1 MDRMDTNGLFFP
13 SMSSALRWPRLAL
26 VGAALALIGTTATAQ
41 GVDTY
46 AFATGTTGP
55 NSVMDPMA
63 GATVLP
69 LNDDDDGVSA
79 VTPIGFS
86 FTFNGVTYTQFSANS
101 NGMLR
106 LGPTAVTNQWDNTL
120 TNANTTAPAIFPYW
134 DDLARGSGQISYVL
148 LNSGAFAPP
157 NQRLVVEWFVT
168 VPRAVGGTANSRFQ
182 CWLDEGTKAIT
193 FVYGAGMAANTS
205 NSGASV
211 GILASTTAYNNVNTS
226 THTNSTTSFLTNNTS
241 AITLPR
247 YYSFTPLPCTYPV
260 ASAFVV
266 PDCANNQFYVQVDV
280 TSISDAPSV
289 NVQSDHPGNPG
300 GVTSVGTGSYQLGPF
315 PSLTVVNAVTVTHN
329 GFSICDRNLGS
340 FTLDCSTLGQNALSF
355 DGVNDLVN
363 CGTNPSINI
372 TGTAFTMEAWVYPT
386 SFRTNVWQGDV
397 INREGTAIYTL
408 RVGGTGQVNVALK
421 TASGTSDFQ
430 TGNNAVVLNTWQ
442 HLAATYDGAF
452 VRIYVNGGEVANNA
466 RTGNMTSD
474 VTTPLT
480 IGNSFAF
487 PDRCFPGKIDE
498 VRIWN
503 VVRTPSELAAGMGR
517 LMCGNDLGLIAYYNF
532 NDGNAGANN
541 AGVTTLADQTV
552 NGNNGTLSNF
562 TLNGSTSNWVLGR
575 TGLGPCVPV
584 TCPTPTATAATSVN
598 AHDALAN
605 WTSNGGGGTW
615 IVEYGPAATFT
626 TPGTGSIP
634 GTGGTVILNAVAPQS
649 MSPLTSNTPYRY
661 FVRQDCGGGDFSFN
675 SSPITFTTPI
685 NCLPPTA
692 LTVSGLTLTSANLS
706 WTAPVANPGCA
717 YQWEV
722 RTTGAGG
729 SGATGLAASGSTGTG
744 VVSTSTGA
752 VLTPNTN
759 YSLYVRADCGGG
771 DFSVW
776 AGATTFR
783 TGYCVPAPT
792 SISGSGITNVTIA
805 NVNNTTGTETGNY
818 GNYSSLV
825 ATVPQNTNVPIQVRL
840 ATTVNYNV
848 KIWVDWN
855 NDLTFSEPG
864 EVVFTGTT
872 AGNPYTFNAVI
883 PTGMNQGQFR
893 MRIGGRSTTTAVIP
907 CYTGTS
913 GSFEDYTL
921 NVLPCTPPTVT
932 ATMVPDCANSRFF
945 VNVNVSSLGDAASV
959 GVHSDFAGDPG
970 GQASA
975 GTGNVQLGPFPDQAS
990 ANVTVTHSGNSL
1002 CNLSLGNFTLNCATL
1017 GLNALSFD
1025 GVNDRVDVGTA
1036 PAVSITGTNITLEAW
1051 IYPTAWR
1058 TSSFE
1063 GTIINKEGPN
1073 VGYMLRAGA
1082 NGTLSFALGN
1092 GSTIPEVLSS
1102 AGALTLNT
1110 WQHVAGT
1117 YDGANMRIYV
1127 NGTQANVQAQ
1137 TISLAN
1143 STNPLRIGDWS
1154 ATGGRAF
1161 PGRIDE
1167 VRIWNVTRSQAEIQS
1182 GMNVL
1187 MCGNEPGL
1195 RAYYRFDQ
1203 GIANYNN
1210 TSVTTLSDQS
1220 IYANNGTLAGFTL
1233 NGTVSNWVQGKTDLG
1248 ACTPVACPAPLATA
1262 ATNVTAFSAQ
1272 ANWTSTGGSGT
1283 WVLEYGPA
1291 ATFTTPGTDA
1301 NPGPNGT
1308 VILNAVAPQLIAGLN
1323 EETSYRYF
1331 IRLDCGLSSYS
1342 PNSAPITF
1350 TTPPSCLEP
1359 LSMTV
1364 SDQTT
1369 TSATLSWTAP
1379 TQAPA
1384 NGYQWEVRTSGAAGS
1399 GATGLVLSGTTLPGV
1414 VSVATGT
1421 TLTPNTNY
1429 VLYVRSDCGADDF
1442 SHWTAGTPFR
1452 TGYCVPAPSSVSISG
1467 ITNVSFANVNNTTG
1481 PEPGNYGDYS
1491 ALVGNVG
1498 QNSTVPVNITF
1509 QTGATYD
1516 TKIWVDWNNDL
1527 DFADVGE
1534 EMYTGT
1540 STATNP
1546 TTLAASIAIG
1556 SNPLGQHRMR
1566 IGSVDVGPPT
1576 PCYTGTLGSYEDYTL
1591 NVLPCTPP
1599 TATATVVPDC
1609 ANNRFFVSVNVANLG
1624 DAASVGV
1631 HSDFA
1636 GDPGGQASIGTGT
1649 VQIGPFPDLASVAV
1663 TVTHAGNSLCDLA
1676 LGTYTMNCATI
1687 NFNALSFDGT
1697 NDRVDCGNNPSL
1709 NITGTK
1715 VTVEAWIYP
1724 TAWRTE
1730 SWRGNIVNKE
1740 GAATQ
1745 GYMIRC
1751 GANGTLSFNI
1761 GDGVNWREVF
1771 SPVGALTLNT
1781 WQHVAGTYD
1790 GTTMRA
1796 YINGVQVGS
1805 LAAGFSIASSPNPV
1819 IVGDWAVPAS
1829 GERCFPGKI
1838 DEVRVWNRALSAST
1852 LQAHMNTAYCGNETG
1867 LAAYYKFD
1875 QGVRNANNAGV
1886 TTLTDLTANANNGTL
1901 SGFTLNGTTSNWV
1914 EGQTNMGACVPVLC
1928 FGPSSV
1934 IAANVGPNAADVSW
1948 VCSGCTGSIVLEYGL
1963 TGFIPGTGSSAG
1975 VGGTVVLNATS
1986 PTHIAGLS
1994 PNTTYDVYV
2003 RQDCGVDGFSENN
2016 SIAFTTTLGCGGPF
2030 YDSGGP
2036 SGNFTNNE
2044 HIVRVI
2050 CPSTPGDQVTA
2061 TFTQFGTE
2069 ATFDALY
2076 VFNGNSTAAPKISS
2090 GNPTLTGANNIYG
2103 AGGFW
2108 GTTAP
2113 NNIAPNV
2120 VRANNP
2126 TGCLTFA
2133 FTSDGSTVDV
2143 GWAADITCFTP
2154 NNTCANAATVTCGN
2168 LYSGFTTAVPHSLP
2182 AGACA
2187 YNGAP
2192 STGGQNYWVYTAT
2205 ADEEV
2210 TLSTCGAS
2218 DFDLRLSVFTGSGCG
2233 DLTCYAMA
2241 DNSPGCANGS
2251 AQLGFPVTTGTAY
2264 YIVVHG
2270 AGAAE
2275 GTYQMA
2281 VTCAPLCTPA
2291 SANDQ
2296 CASATALTSALVGSG
2311 AFSTEDNTCAF
2322 GDAPTS
2328 CSGAD
2333 PVQGLWYSFNSGV
2346 YNHLLLAL
2354 ADNGENPVYSATT
2367 LNYAL
2372 YTGTCSGLGATGEV
2386 ACVIDAA
2393 GANVLNVVPNT
2404 DYRLLIYNSGGIGVE
2419 GTFGLKLEH
2428 PTANDAVLAAI
2439 TYPAPGLFCS
2449 TSIAPVVTLY
2459 NNGDAVLSSVQFVYD
2474 IDGGTP
2480 MTYDWTGSLPFQAST
2495 SVTLPVIATIQGN
2508 HTLNIRTQLPNGAP
2522 DEMTANDAQSVALNI
2537 SGESVVVSIRTDA
2550 NGDQTS
2556 WQIYDGFFFVVA
2568 EGGPY
2573 NGQDNTTINTT
2584 ACLPTTFG
2592 NCYSFF
2598 VFDSFGD
2605 GMCCANGN
2613 GFWEIKS
2620 PSGNVL
2626 LRDRFMSSPD
2636 GFQSPA
2642 AAPAAPSYIAHEFCL
2657 PEGPSNILSNECG
2670 VFTNTLQSKVYCKSI
2685 PGAAQYQF
2693 EFTDP
2698 DVGFRRRIAVPRNW
2712 VKFSEMQTVPL
2723 VPGIVYFAR
2732 VRIDQGPT
2740 GFSDDHFGSGC
2751 EMAIDPNIGCTSLID
2766 DIGLPTHSCGVSK
2779 RFGGS
2784 DRIWARPIV
2793 GASQYK
2799 FRFTNAGEGFVREVT
2814 RPSYVCILNWSPLP
2828 LQVGA
2833 TYDVQVNVMVNSLW
2847 SGYCGLTCQL
2857 TIIAPGNR
2865 PERSLLAQPDAN
2877 LQLWPNPNT
2886 GDRITLR
2893 SSGLDPQRTSVSIE
2907 VVDLFGKQVLATS
2920 SPIAQGEINTI
2931 LRFDQQLA
2939 AGTYLVRVSDG
2950 AHTFLERFVVQR

>member
-1 MDRMDTNGLFFP
+1 MFFP
-13 SMSSALRWPRLAL
+13 STLRWPKLAL
-26 VGAALALIGTTATAQ
+26 VVAAIVLIGATATAQ
-41 GVDTY
+41 TVSQYLFLETTEAYTPLAGGTNSS
-46 AFATGTTGP
+46 ATGDDGSQDNINIGFNFTYNGTVYSTFSINTNGWIRLGGAIPGSPWVNSLGSTSYPAAIAPFWDDNHRNAGTISYSTTGSP
-55 NSVMDPMA
+55 GSQVL
-63 GATVLP
+63 TVDW
-69 LNDDDDGVSA
+69 NNVS
-79 VTPIGFS
+79 IGGGGS
-86 FTFNGVTYTQFSANS
+86 TGGSAS
-101 NGMLR
+101 YQLR
-106 LGPTAVTNQWDNTL
+106 LHET
-120 TNANTTAPAIFPYW
+120 TNAI
-134 DDLARGSGQISYVL
+134 D
-148 LNSGAFAPP
+148 
-157 NQRLVVEWFVT
+157 
-168 VPRAVGGTANSRFQ
+168 
-182 CWLDEGTKAIT
+182 
-193 FVYGAGMAANTS
+193 FVYGPTMTEAGGLSASIGLNGTPGTTYLS
-205 NSGASV
+205 VTPGA
-211 GILASTTAYNNVNTS
+211 TS
-226 THTNSTTSFLTNNTS
+226 TVSSSTANNSISSTAN
-241 AITLPR
+241 IVGKR
-247 YYSFTPLPCTYPV
+247 YTFTPPCNPLT
-260 ASAFVV
+260 ASASLQL
-266 PDCANNQFYVQVDV
+266 DCPNNQFFVIVDV
-280 TSISDAPSV
+280 TDIGGAPSV
-289 NVQSDHPGNPG
+289 NVQSDFAGNPG
-300 GVTSVGTGSYQLGPF
+300 GLAGVGVGTYQLGPF
-315 PSLTVVNAVTVTHN
+315 PDLANVNVSVIHN
-329 GFSICDRNLGS
+329 GSAICNKSLGAFSS
-340 FTLDCSTLGQNALSF
+340 DCAHLGQNALSF
-355 DGVNDLVN
+355 DGVNDMVN
-363 CGTNPSINI
+363 CGTNASINV
-372 TGTAFTMEAWVYPT
+372 TGSTFTMEAWVYPT
-386 SFRTNVWQGDV
+386 SFRPNVWQGDV

-408 RVGGTGQVNVALK
+408 RVGGTGQVNAAVK

-442 HLAATYDGAF
+442 HVAATYDGAF
-452 VRIYVNGGEVANNA
+452 VRIYVNGVEVANNA

-474 VTTPLT
+474 ATTPLA

-503 VVRTPSELAAGMGR
+503 VVRTPSELAGGMGT
-517 LMCGNDLGLIAYYNF
+517 LMCGNETGLLAYYQF
-532 NDGNAGANN
+532 DQGTAGANN
-541 AGVTTLADQTV
+541 AGVTTLTDLTA
-552 NGNNGTLSNF
+552 NANHGTLTNF
-562 TLNGSTSNWVLGR
+562 ALTGGTSNWVQGR
-575 TGLGPCVPV
+575 TGLGACVPV
-584 TCPTPTATAATSVN
+584 TCPTPTSTAATSVN

-605 WTSNGGGGTW
+605 WTNNGGGGTW
-615 IVEYGPAATFT
+615 IVEYGLAATFT
-626 TPGTGSIP
+626 TPGTGSTP
-634 GTGGTVILNAVAPQS
+634 GTGGTVITNAVAPQL
-649 MSPLTSNTPYRY
+649 MGPLTSNTQYRY
-661 FVRQDCGGGDFSFN
+661 FVRQDCGGGNFSFN

-692 LTVSGLTLTSANLS
+692 LTASGVTLTSANLS
-706 WTAPVANPGCA
+706 WTAPAANPGCA

-722 RTTGAGG
+722 RSSGAAG
-729 SGATGLAASGSTGTG
+729 SGATGLAASGPLGAG

-759 YSLYVRADCGGG
+759 YSFYVRADCGGG

-776 AGATTFR
+776 AGPTTFR

-792 SISGSGITNVTIA
+792 SVSGSGITNVTIA

-818 GNYSSLV
+818 GDYSSMV
-825 ATVPQNTNVPIQVRL
+825 ATVPVNTSVPIQVRF
-840 ATTVNYNV
+840 ATTVAYNM

-855 NDLTFSEPG
+855 NDLTFSDPS

-872 AGNPYTFNAVI
+872 AGNPFTFNATI
-883 PTGMNQGQFR
+883 PTGATAGQFR
-893 MRIGGRSTTTAVIP
+893 MRIGGRSTTTAVTS

-975 GTGNVQLGPFPDQAS
+975 GTGNVQLGPFPDLAS

-1025 GVNDRVDVGTA
+1025 GVNDRVDIGTA
-1036 PAVSITGTNITLEAW
+1036 PAVSITGANITLEAW

-1073 VGYMLRAGA
+1073 LGYMLRAGA

-1102 AGALTLNT
+1102 TGALTLNT

-1127 NGTQANVQAQ
+1127 NGNPVGTQAQ

-1167 VRIWNVTRSQAEIQS
+1167 VRIWNLTRSQAEIQS

-1220 IYANNGTLAGFTL
+1220 IYANHGTLAGFTL

-1262 ATNVTAFSAQ
+1262 ATNVAAFSAQ
-1272 ANWTSTGGSGT
+1272 ANWTTTGGSGT
-1283 WVLEYGPA
+1283 WILEYGPA

-1323 EETSYRYF
+1323 EETTYRYF
-1331 IRLDCGLSSYS
+1331 IRLDCGLGSYS

-1359 LSMTV
+1359 LGMAV

-1379 TQAPA
+1379 AQAPA

-1399 GATGLVLSGTTLPGV
+1399 GATGLALSGSTLPGV
-1414 VSVATGT
+1414 VSVATGA

-1429 VLYVRSDCGADDF
+1429 VLYVRSDCGAGDF
-1442 SHWTAGTPFR
+1442 SHWTAGVPFR

-1498 QNSTVPVNITF
+1498 QNATVPVNITF
-1509 QTGATYD
+1509 QTGAAYA

-1527 DFADVGE
+1527 DFTDAGE
-1534 EMYTGT
+1534 ELYTGT
-1540 STATNP
+1540 SSATNP

-1566 IGSVDVGPPT
+1566 IGSVAVAPAT

-1599 TATATVVPDC
+1599 AATATVVSDC
-1609 ANNRFFVSVNVANLG
+1609 ANSRFFISVNVANLG

-1636 GDPGGQASIGTGT
+1636 GDPGGQASVGTGT
-1649 VQIGPFPDLASVAV
+1649 VQIGPFPDLANVAV

-1676 LGTYTMNCATI
+1676 LGSFTMNCATI
-1687 NFNALSFDGT
+1687 NYNALSFDGT

-1730 SWRGNIVNKE
+1730 SWRGNIINKE

-1761 GDGVNWREVF
+1761 GDGTNWREVF

-1796 YINGVQVGS
+1796 YINGVEVGS
-1805 LAAGFSIASSPNPV
+1805 LTASFSIASSPNPV
-1819 IVGDWAVPAS
+1819 IIGDWAVS
-1829 GERCFPGKI
+1829 STGERCFPGKI
-1838 DEVRVWNRALSAST
+1838 DEVRVWNKTLSAST

-1875 QGVRNANNAGV
+1875 QGVRNADNAGV

-1901 SGFTLNGTTSNWV
+1901 SGFALNGTTSNWV

-1934 IAANVGPNAADVSW
+1934 TTANVGPEAADVSW

-1963 TGFIPGTGSSAG
+1963 SGFVPGTGSSAG
-1975 VGGTVVLNATS
+1975 AGGTVVLNATS

-1994 PNTTYDVYV
+1994 PTTAYDVYV

-2016 SIAFTTTLGCGGPF
+2016 NVSFTTALGCGGDF
-2030 YDSGGP
+2030 YDTGGP
-2036 SGNFTNNE
+2036 SNSYANNE
-2044 HIVRVI
+2044 NYTQVI
-2050 CPSTPGDQVTA
+2050 CPNTPGDLVTV
-2061 TFTQFGTE
+2061 TFSEFSTE
-2069 ATFDALY
+2069 ASWDPLY
-2076 VFNGNSTAAPKISS
+2076 VYDGNSTSATKIASTN
-2090 GNPTLTGANNIYG
+2090 GVPGANNVYG
-2103 AGGFW
+2103 TGGWW
-2108 GTTAP
+2108 GSAAP

-2133 FTSDGSTVDV
+2133 FTSDGSGTPS
-2143 GWAADITCFTP
+2143 GWAASITCFRP
-2154 NNTCANAATVTCGN
+2154 NNTCANAMAVTCGN
-2168 LYSGFTTAVPHSLP
+2168 LYSGFTTGVPHSLP

-2210 TLSTCGAS
+2210 TISTCGAS
-2218 DFDLRLSVFTGSGCG
+2218 DFDLRLSVFTGTGCG
-2233 DLTCYAMA
+2233 DLACYAMA

-2251 AQLGFPVTTGTAY
+2251 AQLSFPVTNGATY

-2291 SANDQ
+2291 STNDQ
-2296 CASATALTSALVGSG
+2296 CASATALTPALAGSG
-2311 AFSTEDNTCAF
+2311 SFSTEDNTCAF

-2333 PVQGLWYSFNSGV
+2333 PVQGVWYSFNSGV
-2346 YNHLLLAL
+2346 YNHLLLTL

-2372 YTGTCSGLGATGEV
+2372 YTGACSGLGATGEA
-2386 ACVIDAA
+2386 ACVMDAA
-2393 GANVLNVVPNT
+2393 GTHVLNVVPNT
-2404 DYRLLIYNSGGIGVE
+2404 DYRLLVYNDGGIGEE

-2459 NNGDAVLSSVQFVYD
+2459 NNGDAVLGSVQFVYD

-2480 MTYDWTGSLPFQAST
+2480 LTYSWTGSLPFQAST
-2495 SVTLPVIATIQGN
+2495 SVTLPAIVASPGN
-2508 HTLNIRTQLPNGAP
+2508 HTLNVRTQLPNGAP
-2522 DEMTANDAQSVALNI
+2522 DEMTANDAQSVVLNI

-2550 NGDQTS
+2550 YGEQTS

-2573 NGQDNTTINTT
+2573 TGQNNTIINTT

-2598 VFDSFGD
+2598 LFDSFGD

-2613 GFWEIKS
+2613 GFWEIRS
-2620 PSGNVL
+2620 LSGSIL
-2626 LRDRFMSSPD
+2626 LRDRFMSAPD

-2642 AAPAAPSYIAHEFCL
+2642 SAPQAPGYINGHEFCL
-2657 PEGPSNILSNECG
+2657 PEGPASIMPDECG
-2670 VFTNTLQSKVYCKSI
+2670 IFTNTLQSKVYCKPI
-2685 PGAAQYQF
+2685 PGAPLYQF
-2693 EFTDP
+2693 EFSDP
-2698 DVGFRRRIAVPRNW
+2698 DAGFRRFIAVPRNW
-2712 VKFSEMQTVPL
+2712 VKFNEMVTVPL
-2723 VPGIVYFAR
+2723 VPGVVYFAR
-2732 VRIDQGPT
+2732 ARADQGAN
-2740 GFSDDHFGSGC
+2740 GLADDHFGPGC
-2751 EMAIDPNIGCTSLID
+2751 EMAIDPNTGCTSLID
-2766 DIGLPTHSCGVSK
+2766 DIGLPTHSCGVNK
-2779 RFGGS
+2779 RFGAS
-2784 DRIWARPIV
+2784 DKIWARPIT
-2793 GASQYK
+2793 GASQYR
-2799 FRFTNAGEGFVREVT
+2799 FRFTNAGEGFVRIIEK
-2814 RPSYVCILNWSPLP
+2814 PSYVCLLSWVALP

-2833 TYDVQVNVMVNSLW
+2833 TYDVQVEVLVSGVW
-2847 SGYCGLTCQL
+2847 SGFCGPTCQL
-2857 TIIAPGNR
+2857 TIIGPGSR
-2865 PERSLLAQPDAN
+2865 PERSLQAQPDAS
-2877 LQLWPNPNT
+2877 LLLWPNPNT

-2893 SSGLDPQRTSVSIE
+2893 SSGLDPQRTSVPIE
-2907 VVDLFGKQVLATS
+2907 VMDLFGKQVLITA
-2920 SPIAQGEINTI
+2920 SPIAQGELNTI

-2939 AGTYLVRVSDG
+2939 AGTYLVRVTDG
-2950 AHTFLERFVVQR
+2950 EHTFLERFVVQR